1 MSADAAT
8 RGPVVVLGAGF
19 VGAAVCD
26 ALSARGHSTVVADLP
41 THPWLADRDD
51 AATDALI
58 ALIDDAGAVA
68 VVNAVGRLRGTDDE
82 MVAANTSFP
91 EWLVGAL
98 RGRTI
103 RLVHLGSAAEYGDPG
118 GAEPVAETAPCRP
131 TGIYGTSKHAGSRHV
146 LAARD
151 AGLDAVVAR
160 GFNLVSSS
168 LPPASPLA
176 QWLGDVAE
184 LPANGGT
191 VEVWE
196 ADTVR
201 DYILLSDLAA
211 GVAALADPGVDVP
224 PVVNLCSGV
233 GLRYGDVVAAM
244 IAAAGKDA
252 TVASLG
258 QGGIMAV
265 VGDNTMLRD
274 RFGVRPEM
282 SIEVLVEHAGMA
294 PAVTP

>member
-51 AATDALI
+51 AATAALT
-58 ALIDDAGAVA
+58 ALIDDAGAVG

-118 GAEPVAETAPCRP
+118 GDEPVAETAPCRP
-131 TGIYGTSKHAGSRHV
+131 AGIYGTSKHAGSRHV

-151 AGLDAVVAR
+151 VGLDAVVAR

-211 GVAALADPGVDVP
+211 GVAALADPGADVP

-244 IAAAGKDA
+244 IAAAGKVA

-294 PAVTP
+294 PVVTP